1 MNTFHENIH
10 SCNALYSI
18 QLGFMYVSWICI
30 ESVCTL
36 YLIFTNLFIETH
48 AGLHVSETSVR
59 VSLMSVFSWEFRL
72 MSHSVILCSAA
83 VWMGEGN
90 SLTAPPCGY
99 IIYHICLHLLLY
111 LHHVSLIYS
120 NNYYTKYKFSFIDQ
134 IYIYIQWDI
143 YFPPYYITV
152 CMCVCVI
159 FFFNA
164 VWGEYC

>member
-1 MNTFHENIH
+1 MNSFHESIH

-18 QLGFMYVSWICI
+18 QLGFMYVSWICML
-30 ESVCTL
+30 SVCTL

-83 VWMGEGN
+83 VWTGEGN

-99 IIYHICLHLLLY
+99 IKYLICLHLLLY
-111 LHHVSLIYS
+111 LLHVSLIYS

-134 IYIYIQWDI
+134 RYIYIYSET
-143 YFPPYYITV
+143 YIFHLIISL
-152 CMCVCVI
+152 CVCVC
-159 FFFNA
+159 
-164 VWGEYC
+164 V